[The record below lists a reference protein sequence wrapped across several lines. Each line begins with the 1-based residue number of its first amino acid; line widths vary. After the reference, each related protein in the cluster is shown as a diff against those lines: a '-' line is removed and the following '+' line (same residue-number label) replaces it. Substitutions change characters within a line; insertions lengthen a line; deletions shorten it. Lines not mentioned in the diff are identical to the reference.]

1 MKVEVGKLVNA
12 SLSRSTA
19 VNHDVKQC
27 AGGETY
33 VASPYCQF
41 AYAIQAI
48 TILGAPAR
56 CFATDTRT
64 RHRGI

>member
-12 SLSRSTA
+12 SLARGTA
-19 VNHDVKQC
+19 VNHYVKQC
-27 AGGETY
+27 AGGEIY
-33 VASPYCQF
+33 VAGPYCQF

-48 TILGAPAR
+48 TILRAPAR
-56 CFATDTRT
+56 CYATDTRT